1 MDTKLII
8 LLVIVILIIIG
19 LVVYF
24 MFVHESNRV
33 LQMIK
38 KTKNWDG
45 GVMWDDVEW
54 VATGKFIFEIKSDK
68 KLMMKTNTTPDGSMK
83 ETIFNYKR
91 DGSDS
96 IIIKIDGEKSAKMY
110 IKDKYLVLSEDSISM
125 YLLPETNVE

>member
-8 LLVIVILIIIG
+8 LSVIVILIIIG

-110 IKDKYLVLSEDSISM
+110 IKDKYLVFSEDSISM

>member
-8 LLVIVILIIIG
+8 LSVIVILIIIG

-24 MFVHESNRV
+24 MFVHETNRV

-110 IKDKYLVLSEDSISM
+110 IKGKYLVFSEDSISM

>member
-1 MDTKLII
+1 
-8 LLVIVILIIIG
+8 
-19 LVVYF
+19 
-24 MFVHESNRV
+24 
-33 LQMIK
+33 MIK

-54 VATGKFIFEIKSDK
+54 VATGKFIFEIKNDK

-110 IKDKYLVLSEDSISM
+110 IKGKYLVFSEDSISM

>member
-8 LLVIVILIIIG
+8 LSVIVILIIIG

-24 MFVHESNRV
+24 MFVHETNRV

-68 KLMMKTNTTPDGSMK
+68 KLMMKTNTTPEGSMK

-110 IKDKYLVLSEDSISM
+110 IKGKYLVFSEDSISM

>member
-8 LLVIVILIIIG
+8 LSVIVILIIIG

-24 MFVHESNRV
+24 MFVHETNRV

-54 VATGKFIFEIKSDK
+54 VATGKFIFEIKNDK

-96 IIIKIDGEKSAKMY
+96 IIIKIDGKKSAKMY